1 MRLPRVPAPL
11 AWLLGAVALAGVAWA
26 FAVPPWQ
33 VPDEDAHF
41 AYVQSIAELGQRPS
55 DDGRPALEAQKSSEQ
70 DLAERMS
77 GFLRSYQR
85 LEAHPEWAERVE
97 RAWRAAP
104 EPSRDDGGGA
114 NAAENNLAAYYLYAA
129 LPYLAASRAEVLD
142 RLYLMRLFSVP
153 LLLVF
158 ATSAWLLAGEVLGR
172 DRHAQLLAAAV
183 AGLAP
188 MVTFV
193 GAAVTP
199 DALLLPVWGLWFWLA
214 ARALGRLARADLVLL
229 IALTVAAVCVKPA
242 SFALL
247 PGLAWV
253 FAAFFWRRS
262 GRPPLR
268 PRTVALAVAATLAAG
283 ALVAVAVAAG
293 TPRQLGAYLWQF
305 YSPTD
310 SGGYTQL
317 PAWPLRDVWLES
329 SAAAFGWLE
338 VRFPWPVY
346 ALVALLL
353 AALLV
358 ALLPRLRLTAL
369 AVAFALPALAL
380 AAGLHLTELE
390 MILEEG
396 KAFTQGRYLLPLLP
410 LLALGVAAV
419 VRRAAFA
426 GALLG
431 GLAAWQLAS
440 LAIVVARFHA

>member
-1 MRLPRVPAPL
+1 
-11 AWLLGAVALAGVAWA
+11 
-26 FAVPPWQ
+26 
-33 VPDEDAHF
+33 
-41 AYVQSIAELGQRPS
+41 
-55 DDGRPALEAQKSSEQ
+55 
-70 DLAERMS
+70 
-77 GFLRSYQR
+77 
-85 LEAHPEWAERVE
+85 
-97 RAWRAAP
+97 
-104 EPSRDDGGGA
+104 
-114 NAAENNLAAYYLYAA
+114 
-129 LPYLAASRAEVLD
+129 
-142 RLYLMRLFSVP
+142 
-153 LLLVF
+153 
-158 ATSAWLLAGEVLGR
+158 LAGEVLGR
-172 DRHAQLLAAAV
+172 DRSAQLLAGAV

-188 MVTFV
+188 MATFV

-199 DALLLPVWGLWFWLA
+199 DALFLPLWGLWLWMA
-214 ARALGRLARADLVLL
+214 ARVLKRARARDAVVLVV
-229 IALTVAAVCVKPA
+229 LTILAVCVKPA
-242 SFALL
+242 SVALL
-247 PGLAWV
+247 PGLVWV
-253 FAAFFWRRS
+253 GAVFLWRRG
-262 GRPPLR
+262 GRPDPR
-268 PRTVALAVAATLAAG
+268 PRTLALAAAG
-283 ALVAVAVAAG
+283 ALLAGALAAVAVAAG

-329 SAAAFGWLE
+329 SSAAFGWLE